1 MDYYFPVTRTTTP
14 KEKPTNCKSLG
25 FGKYFTDHML
35 IMDYDEGQGW
45 HDGRIVP
52 YGPISMDPGS
62 TTLHYGQMMFE
73 GLKAYRNPEGGLNLF
88 RPDMNAKR
96 LNRTNERMCIP
107 PMDEELFLAAVKA
120 IVKVDEDWTP
130 EDPGTSLYIR
140 PFIISPE
147 VSFSV
152 LPAKKYWFIIILCAV
167 GAYYEGN
174 ESKLHGSRILVEE
187 EYIRAAVGGT
197 GFAKCAG
204 NYACGMIASYKA
216 HEFGCE
222 EVLWLDAKERRY
234 VEEVGTSNAFF
245 MIGDKIVTPSLTGS
259 ILPGVTRDSTI
270 QLLRKWGYEVEER
283 RIELE
288 ELFEA
293 IEEGTLREAW
303 ATGTACVIS
312 PIGVL
317 NYKGRDYVINNEEVG
332 EVSQRLY
339 DNLYG
344 MQIGRLP
351 DETGGWIV
359 KI

>member
-1 MDYYFPVTRTTTP
+1 MGYDFKITRTASP
-14 KEKPTNCKSLG
+14 KAKPDQSALG
-25 FGKYFTDHML
+25 FGKYYTDHMFL
-35 IMDYDEGQGW
+35 MDYDEGQGW

-52 YGPISMDPGS
+52 YGPLSIDPAAC
-62 TTLHYGQMMFE
+62 TLHYAQMTFE
-73 GLKAYRNPEGGLNLF
+73 GMKAYRNPEGGINLF

-96 LNRTNERMCIP
+96 LQNSNDRLCIP
-107 PMDEELFLAAVKA
+107 RIDVDLFIEAVKA
-120 IVKVDEDWTP
+120 LVDVDRDWVP
-130 EDPGTSLYIR
+130 EVQGTSLYIR

-147 VSFSV
+147 PSMAVH
-152 LPAKKYWFIIILCAV
+152 PASKYWFIIILSPVA
-167 GAYYEGN
+167 AYYEGN
-174 ESKLHGSRILVEE
+174 DKELHGSRIWVEE
-187 EYIRAAVGGT
+187 EFIRAAVGGT
-197 GFAKCAG
+197 GFAKCGG
-204 NYACGMIASYKA
+204 NYSCGMIAATEAKKQ
-216 HEFGCE
+216 GCE
-222 EVLWLDAKERRY
+222 EVLWLDAKEHKY

-245 MIGDKIVTPSLTGS
+245 KINGTVYTSSLTGS

-293 IEEGTLREAW
+293 IKDGTLKEAW

-317 NYKGRDYVINNEEVG
+317 NYKGKDYVINNEEVG
-332 EVSQRLY
+332 AVSQRLY

-351 DETGGWIV
+351 DEMDGWIV
-359 KI
+359 RI